1 MLLYVFYAVLMLRYS
16 YTVRWICREK
26 ELVSTT
32 TVSAEES
39 PRPKFSKMFRPDRVM
54 QHHGRSST
62 AVVEDRVLRV
72 EVVGWSTRCFNL
84 LLLPTPIKSHYT
96 VRAKEGP
103 PSSCVA
109 L

>member
-1 MLLYVFYAVLMLRYS
+1 
-16 YTVRWICREK
+16 
-26 ELVSTT
+26 
-32 TVSAEES
+32 
-39 PRPKFSKMFRPDRVM
+39 M

-96 VRAKEGP
+96 YNLRDLSKVFQGKDGVWRA
-103 PSSCVA
+103 VNA
-109 L
+109 